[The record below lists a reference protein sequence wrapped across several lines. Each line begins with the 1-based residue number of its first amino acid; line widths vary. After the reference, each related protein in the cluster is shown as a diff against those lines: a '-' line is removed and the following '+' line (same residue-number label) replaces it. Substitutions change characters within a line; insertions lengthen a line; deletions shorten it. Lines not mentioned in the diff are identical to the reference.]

1 MPLSHQAGPLATF
14 PPVTLSSISFRT
26 AAHRY
31 LAGFVVSL
39 GLAILSPAQDVGA
52 GPALELAETKG
63 SASRLRFPTDPAKF
77 YQFEISTDL
86 VHWDREGY
94 AFRGTGGRMS
104 TVLSNRGLHRAF
116 FRLRDDAAAE
126 QAAPYGPYGPYGL
139 ASIDGQSGPPGIPGP
154 VGPVGPAGPPGPQ
167 GPPGDSSI
175 ESFLAA
181 FDSLDTVDQDL
192 FKEKI
197 GLTGVGFY
205 DEFQRFPEGYQIGN
219 GMTQPIVGPVYRQHS
234 NGPSPGS
241 VYTEAGMLRGK
252 VDSNS
257 YLGSAVAT
265 PDGVLDMTFDLETV
279 NPPGSHETNEF
290 GFTFAFKNSQIVND
304 DGGGISVGGAM
315 HINVVP
321 SGVTDFQHFQRPTPV
336 SHLTPTPRSFLNG
349 SPRPGSQFRWRVH
362 LYAKGNRCDI
372 TAFGRTISYQCEG
385 IAENLSSDLTWF
397 YFQLGIT
404 PFPTS
409 PPPAVRNYTRLH
421 RMWANAPELSIRFA
435 QSEPQSNRFTGNPAA
450 VYPNQISI
458 RPGDR
463 PLVGHALETT
473 ATTALRVGG
482 ATLNSATNRYSGGG
496 AYVEGKIR
504 ATMPTGGLNP
514 GVAVLGVES
523 PLTSALVSP
532 PNTSLNTNFKS
543 IYKGTNLAQGMQEST
558 RFYGGFGPNIH
569 SKQIQI
575 REAGVTIFDTGPIT
589 PNGGTWK
596 LEITRQAVAGT
607 SELFIFDFWSKETG
621 TIVTTATRNRELL
634 NTSLTLH
641 VLGTAEG
648 DVTLLS
654 ERVMVFQ

>member
-1 MPLSHQAGPLATF
+1 MTLPAISLPAAATRRLA
-14 PPVTLSSISFRT
+14 V
-26 AAHRY
+26 AA
-31 LAGFVVSL
+31 LVL
-39 GLAILSPAQDVGA
+39 GLAISSPAQDLGA

-63 SASRLRFPTDPAKF
+63 AASRLRFPSDPAKF

-104 TVLSNRGLHRAF
+104 TVLSNRGLRRAF

-139 ASIDGQSGPPGIPGP
+139 ATLDGQAGPPGIPGP
-154 VGPVGPAGPPGPQ
+154 VGPVGPVGPPGPQ

-181 FDSLDTVDQDL
+181 FDSLDAGDQDL
-192 FKEKI
+192 FKERI
-197 GLTGVGFY
+197 GLAGVGFY

-219 GMTQPIVGPVYRQHS
+219 GITHPIVGPVYRQHS
-234 NGPSPGS
+234 NGPAPGS
-241 VYTEAGMLRGK
+241 VYTEAGVLRGK

-265 PDGVLDMTFDLETV
+265 PDGVLDMTFDLETI
-279 NPPGSHETNEF
+279 NPPWSYETNNS
-290 GFTFAFKNSQIVND
+290 GFTFAFKNSQIVTD
-304 DGGGISVGGAM
+304 DGGGIAVGGAM
-315 HINVVP
+315 HINIVP

-336 SHLTPTPRSFLNG
+336 TYLTPAPRSFLNG
-349 SPRPGSQFRWRVH
+349 SPPTGSQFRWRVH
-362 LYAKGNRCDI
+362 LHAEGNRCDI
-372 TAFGRTISYQCEG
+372 TAFGRTISFECDG
-385 IAENLSSDLTWF
+385 VGENLSGDLTWF

-409 PPPAVRNYTRLH
+409 PPPAVRNYTRLV

-463 PLVGHALETT
+463 PLVGHALDTT
-473 ATTALRVGG
+473 STTTLRVGG
-482 ATLNSATNRYSGGG
+482 ATLDPATNRYVGGG

-523 PLTSALVSP
+523 PLSTVLASP
-532 PNTSLNTNFKS
+532 PNTNPNTNFKS
-543 IYKGTNLAQGMQEST
+543 LHKGTNLANGMQECT
-558 RFYGGFGPNIH
+558 RYYGTFGSNANP
-569 SKQIQI
+569 KQIQI
-575 REAGVTIFDTGPIT
+575 REAGIAIFDTGLIS
-589 PNGGTWK
+589 PNGGAWK

-621 TIVTTATRNRELL
+621 TVVTTATRNRGTQG
-634 NTSLTLH
+634 TSLTLN